1 MTIWYNLQ
9 TLYYNFQ
16 NKLQYIK
23 FCATSQNDLISIYK
37 AFIYGIYIL
46 YTGLPRKK
54 QSCLPNSKMFIICP
68 NFDEIWDTE
77 KISLKI
83 MNP

>member
-1 MTIWYNLQ
+1 M
-9 TLYYNFQ
+9 
-16 NKLQYIK
+16 
-23 FCATSQNDLISIYK
+23 A
-37 AFIYGIYIL
+37 YIL

-77 KISLKI
+77 KISLKL